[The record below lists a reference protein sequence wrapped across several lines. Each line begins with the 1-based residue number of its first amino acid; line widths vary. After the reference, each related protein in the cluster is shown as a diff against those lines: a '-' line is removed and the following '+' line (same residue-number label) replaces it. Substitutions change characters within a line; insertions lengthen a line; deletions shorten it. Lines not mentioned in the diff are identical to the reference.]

1 MKQRVGLDSALTV
14 LAPVVWGSTYL
25 VTTQLLPPDRPLLAA
40 AVRALPG
47 GLILTL
53 AGRQLPQGHW
63 WWRIL
68 VLGALNIGV
77 FFYLLFVAA
86 YHLPGGVAALVGSVQ
101 PVFVLL
107 LSALL
112 LRTAIRGWQVWACV
126 LGTAGVGMLVLGPEA
141 GLDTIGVVA
150 GLGGAVCMASG
161 IVLTKHWGRPPGVG
175 LLTFTGWQLAAG
187 GLLIAPVTLL
197 GEGLPDRVTWTNL
210 AGFAYLSLVGAL
222 LAYAVWFRGIERLPA
237 LTVSLLGFASP
248 LAATILGFLFLREG
262 LTLVQGAGAVAVV
275 TAVLLAQRSTA
286 REARVARGAAGP
298 SPGSTGAAGPSAGT
312 TGVRPGGP
320 VAAGAA
326 TAVGAATTAAPPG
339 GPATAGTPTA
349 AGAAR
354 PDGPTATA
362 PTHPLP
368 PPEAGPAHPA
378 PPTTEAG
385 TRPAAHSPRQ
395 TTEGEQS

>member
-141 GLDTIGVVA
+141 GLDTVGVVA

-286 REARVARGAAGP
+286 REARVAQGAAGTL
-298 SPGSTGAAGPSAGT
+298 PGSTGAAGTPVGS
-312 TGVRPGGP
+312 TGVRPGDP
-320 VAAGAA
+320 VAAGPP
-326 TAVGAATTAAPPG
+326 TAVGAPT
-339 GPATAGTPTA
+339 TAGTPTPAGTA
-349 AGAAR
+349 AAA
-354 PDGPTATA
+354 PPPGSPPATA
-362 PTHPLP
+362 PAHPVP
-368 PPEAGPAHPA
+368 PPEAGPVHPA

>member
-1 MKQRVGLDSALTV
+1 MKQRVGLDSAFTV

-53 AGRQLPQGHW
+53 AGRRLPQGHW

-126 LGTAGVGMLVLGPEA
+126 LGTVGVGMLVLGPEA

-187 GLLIAPVTLL
+187 GLLIAPVALL

-222 LAYAVWFRGIERLPA
+222 LAYALWFRGIERLPA

-248 LAATILGFLFLREG
+248 LAATVLGFLFLREG
-262 LTLVQGAGAVAVV
+262 LTPVQGAGAVAVV

-286 REARVARGAAGP
+286 REARGARGSAGP
-298 SPGSTGAAGPSAGT
+298 PTGSTGE
-312 TGVRPGGP
+312 RPGGP

-326 TAVGAATTAAPPG
+326 TAAGPPG
-339 GPATAGTPTA
+339 SPAAAGTPTT
-349 AGAAR
+349 AGTAR
-354 PDGPTATA
+354 PDGRTA
-362 PTHPLP
+362 
-368 PPEAGPAHPA
+368 AGPAHPA

-385 TRPAAHSPRQ
+385 TRPAARSPRQ
-395 TTEGEQS
+395 TTEREQS

>member
-262 LTLVQGAGAVAVV
+262 LTLIQGAGAVAVV

-286 REARVARGAAGP
+286 REARVAGGAAGP
-298 SPGSTGAAGPSAGT
+298 SPGSTGVP
-312 TGVRPGGP
+312 PDGP
-320 VAAGAA
+320 VAAGA
-326 TAVGAATTAAPPG
+326 TAATAPPG
-339 GPATAGTPTA
+339 SPPA
-349 AGAAR
+349 AGAATATAP
-354 PDGPTATA
+354 PDGPTAAA

-368 PPEAGPAHPA
+368 PPEAGPAHPV
-378 PPTTEAG
+378 PPPTEAG
-385 TRPAAHSPRQ
+385 TRPAAQSPRQ
-395 TTEGEQS
+395 TTEREQS

>member
-53 AGRQLPQGHW
+53 AGRRLPQGHW

-141 GLDTIGVVA
+141 GLDTVGVVA

-286 REARVARGAAGP
+286 REARVAQGAAGTP
-298 SPGSTGAAGPSAGT
+298 PGSTGAAGTPAGS
-312 TGVRPGGP
+312 TGVRPGAP
-320 VAAGAA
+320 VAAG
-326 TAVGAATTAAPPG
+326 TAA
-339 GPATAGTPTA
+339 AAGTPTA
-349 AGAAR
+349 AGTAAAA
-354 PDGPTATA
+354 PAPGSPAGSPPATA
-362 PTHPLP
+362 PAHPVP
-368 PPEAGPAHPA
+368 PPEAGPVHPA

-395 TTEGEQS
+395 TTEGEQP